1 MAEERE
7 ASMYLSRKTT
17 RSNSSFNRE
26 SRKVHV
32 GSSEDNE
39 KSPPKAPASNRL
51 VGQPLAV
58 V

>member
-26 SRKVHV
+26 SRNVHV
-32 GSSEDNE
+32 GSEDNE
-39 KSPPKAPASNRL
+39 KSPPKAPAGNRL